1 MIDYCI
7 AFFRRKKQETLYRIY
22 VTDALMAIASNTAKM
37 FGGKEMQMRY
47 EDMINNKPHDEEQ
60 DKKDAAQVV
69 DNIKEKLKKLAGG

>member
-37 FGGKEMQMRY
+37 FGGKEMQVRY
-47 EDMINNKPHDEEQ
+47 EDMISNKPHDDEQ
-60 DKKDAAQVV
+60 DKKDAVEVV
-69 DNIKEKLKKLAGG
+69 DNIKKKLEKLIGG